1 MAINC
6 CWSQFSTSYF
16 SVDEC
21 KKFEPTVH
29 ASLAEWKPGRAFYY
43 FLINFLFLLKTRG
56 RILWWGELRA
66 PRRSPISTSAPCPRH
81 VSHCVT
87 YQLWSVSTRENV
99 NERNHQIERRNEKRK
114 EKDLWYLTYKF
125 VDLTETLS
133 RRHETVEIVIFT
145 GTLTWMASPGVK
157 WVINPPLTR
166 WAPRNL

>member
-1 MAINC
+1 MNAKSL
-6 CWSQFSTSYF
+6 SQRCTPGGMKARTGILLFSDKLFVFIENTREDFVMRWAESTEAELHF
-16 SVDEC
+16 HISSAS
-21 KKFEPTVH
+21 PT
-29 ASLAEWKPGRAFYY
+29 
-43 FLINFLFLLKTRG
+43 
-56 RILWWGELRA
+56 
-66 PRRSPISTSAPCPRH
+66 
-81 VSHCVT
+81 CVT

-114 EKDLWYLTYKF
+114 EKDLWYLTTYKF